1 MSYIPQPE
9 DGCRFSLLA
18 SASALLQTGRCDQRR
33 RRCPDHKTTTLV
45 EMLKP
50 AGQLVS
56 IKPPSSTAGLRERV
70 ATWARAC
77 CSLCRW
83 VEPCSNTSLKLFSP
97 WCCWDTQ
104 VTSFWRPKPFLK
116 YTYSDWG
123 WKVFHICDPPR
134 MNPPPSCDDWQR
146 LWVKWHTGS
155 LARASQS
162 PEWWIGDDH
171 QVKVDISLGAKV

>member
-1 MSYIPQPE
+1 MCLGQRSKVMT
-9 DGCRFSLLA
+9 RFSSQLSGIRLACRTSLSLRTDAVFLCWPPHLLCCK
-18 SASALLQTGRCDQRR
+18 Q
-33 RRCPDHKTTTLV
+33 V
-45 EMLKP
+45 
-50 AGQLVS
+50 
-56 IKPPSSTAGLRERV
+56 GLRERV

-97 WCCWDTQ
+97 WCFWDTQ

-162 PEWWIGDDH
+162 PEWWISDDH